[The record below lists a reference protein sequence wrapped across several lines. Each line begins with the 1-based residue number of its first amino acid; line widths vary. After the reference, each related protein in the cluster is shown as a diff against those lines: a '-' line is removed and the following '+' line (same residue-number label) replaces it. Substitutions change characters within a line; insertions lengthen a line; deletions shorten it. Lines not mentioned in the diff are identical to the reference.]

1 MPRED
6 NILEY
11 ILLAHK
17 QNGKLKTAI
26 EEVSELNVKGRIR
39 FRQLSEMDS
48 AEIVESHTNIEII
61 Q

>member
-11 ILLAHK
+11 ILLSHN
-17 QNGKLKTAI
+17 QNEKLKTSI

-39 FRQLSEMDS
+39 FHQLSEMDS

-61 Q
+61 